1 MKYLLCFLASLPF
14 AFVSGTCRLSAQ
26 DVGSVYALGHA
37 ALAVYGQALGCG
49 PASCEFKVE
58 RVLWGLAM
66 SDTITVRAC
75 ADDLPLPLGQG
86 FAGGQEYIL
95 GLDYISPDA
104 GYSLAGK
111 DRLFPVASGRVL
123 ASFGSYPL
131 GVFCAAYQEYR
142 LLAQAAH
149 SNSDNDVALRLK
161 EFSRQSDFHA
171 LLASQETPFSFRKG
185 ERSSCPGCSD
195 TSIASLASQ
204 MLYVGIPCPLEISV
218 PEHSIRRY
226 RLETDNGH
234 ISKDGK
240 SIIPQFAGRARVC
253 LYKKGW
259 RRKLI
264 FCQDFGVHKI
274 MITPTINYYRSN
286 DKVKEG
292 VLSKYSK
299 ISASLFNYDIDT
311 GYPIESYTLI
321 VMRGGQVLSQVSA
334 CGGSLTPEAK
344 EALRAAKAGSQ
355 VVFAGLT
362 CQAWGRTEY
371 VPPLVYYIV
380 D

>member
-14 AFVSGTCRLSAQ
+14 ALASGRGRLSAQ
-26 DVGSVYALGHA
+26 DAGSVYALGHA
-37 ALAVYGQALGCG
+37 ALAVYGQALSCG
-49 PASCEFKVE
+49 PATVEFKVE
-58 RVLWGLAM
+58 RVLWGLAL

-75 ADDLPLPLGQG
+75 AEDFPLPLGQG

-95 GLDYISPDA
+95 GLDYISPDG
-104 GYSLAGK
+104 GYSLASK
-111 DRLFPVASGRVL
+111 DRLLPVAGGRVL

-131 GVFCAAYQEYR
+131 SVFCAAYQEYR

-149 SNSDNDVALRLK
+149 PNADNDVALRLK

-171 LLASQETPFSFRKG
+171 LLASQETPFSFRMQ
-185 ERSSCPGCSD
+185 RQSPRPGCSD
-195 TSIASLASQ
+195 TTFTSLSAQ

-218 PEHSIRRY
+218 PEYMLRRY

-234 ISKDGK
+234 IGKDGK

-259 RRKLI
+259 RRKLV
-264 FCQDFGVHKI
+264 FCQDFGVHKM
-274 MITPTINYYRSN
+274 MIVAYIGRYRSN
-286 DKVKEG
+286 EEIKEG
-292 VLSKYSK
+292 GLNRFAN
-299 ISASLFNYDIDT
+299 ISAGPYDRDINVR
-311 GYPIESYTLI
+311 YPIESYTLM

-362 CQAWGRTEY
+362 CKYWGRTEY
-371 VPPLVYYIV
+371 LPPLVYYIV